1 MLFSFT
7 VDYVIM
13 RVQINQDG
21 LKLSVTHQLLVYVE
35 DVNNLGGNVPI
46 IKKKKQKSFSSC

>member
-1 MLFSFT
+1 
-7 VDYVIM
+7 M